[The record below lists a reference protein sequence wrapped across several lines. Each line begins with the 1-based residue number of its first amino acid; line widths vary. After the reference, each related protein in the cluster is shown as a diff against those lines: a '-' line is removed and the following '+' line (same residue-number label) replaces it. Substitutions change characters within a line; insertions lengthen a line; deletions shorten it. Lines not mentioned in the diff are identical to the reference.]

1 MPSKETS
8 SFLAQQEDFEVV
20 DCGYHRKILQKIVGR
35 RVFLKGIGLFGLL
48 TMTAA
53 CGLPTRRDASA
64 PASSTPAV
72 TKTPENTAV
81 QKQPTPPAG
90 SIKGELEKIFGTPTT
105 TPEGFVD
112 MRFYRDENAP
122 LLKKAIEDQ
131 FNTELMTRG
140 EMWEQTYGGRLIDGH
155 PDLEAKWD
163 TPTLEM
169 LKQYLL
175 LLPQHFYQKK
185 EDGRRIRI
193 VLSTFPSSSDCYP
206 FGFASENDPCEVTV
220 RHEVFNPNNKRDAF
234 RLLAHES
241 IHAVTP
247 ASVQNP
253 GAKRPEWAFI
263 SPWYDKIDTIMGY
276 RSNDVRQRLYL
287 EVQGKR
293 MLLGS
298 ETTDLARD
306 LNIDQN
312 LTKEDEKEL
321 FYRRFEYGLGYLPG
335 GRGVS
340 IYKDGSPNEFIAVLG
355 EHYIHGKEFFSRM
368 YGEFFPQE
376 VVEKLYNF
384 VKGDV
389 FRGKEYKS
397 FPVQ

>member
-1 MPSKETS
+1 MHSKETP
-8 SFLAQQEDFEVV
+8 SFIVQQKCVEVT
-20 DCGYHRKILQKIVGR
+20 DCGYRKRLLQRVVTR
-35 RVFLKGIGLFGLL
+35 RIFLKAIGLSGLITMTTACGLL
-48 TMTAA
+48 TKDETF
-53 CGLPTRRDASA
+53 
-64 PASSTPAV
+64 V
-72 TKTPENTAV
+72 
-81 QKQPTPPAG
+81 PAG
-90 SIKGELEKIFGTPTT
+90 STPPVTDVPESTPIQRRTTAVASSIKEKLEKILGTPTT
-105 TPEGFVD
+105 TPEGFID

-122 LLKKAIEDQ
+122 LLKKVIEDQ
-131 FNTELMTRG
+131 FNTEIMTRG

-206 FGFASENDPCEVTV
+206 FGFTSENDPCEITI
-220 RHEVFNPNNKRDAF
+220 RHEVFNPNNKRDAL

-253 GAKRPEWAFI
+253 EAKRPEWIFI

-276 RSNDVRQRLYL
+276 RSNDVRQRLYDQ
-287 EVQGKR
+287 VQRKR
-293 MLLGS
+293 ILLGS
-298 ETTDLARD
+298 EITDLARD

-312 LTKEDEKEL
+312 LTKEEEKEL
-321 FYRRFEYGLGYLPG
+321 FYRRLEYGLGYLPG
-335 GRGVS
+335 GKGVRMRERGS
-340 IYKDGSPNEFIAVLG
+340 SNEFIAVLG
-355 EHYIHGKEFFSRM
+355 EHYIHGKEFFFRM

-384 VKGDV
+384 VKDDV
-389 FRGKEYKS
+389 FRGKEYES